1 MPRRPVPPMET
12 KAQKFQR
19 LANLRTNLILDDLRK
34 IGSLSNKYHYEYSEE
49 EINRIFDTIESAVI
63 DAKSRFQGQTKREFN
78 L

>member
-19 LANLRTNLILDDLRK
+19 LANLRTNIILDDLRK

-49 EINRIFDTIESAVI
+49 EINRIFDTIENAVT
-63 DAKSRFQGQTKREFN
+63 DAKSRFLAQTRRGFS